1 MKWLMIAATVTLG
14 ASGAAAQVNTPPA
27 AGPFGRTN
35 QPVSPYLNLLG
46 GRNNAVNYYN
56 GVRGGSQP
64 FGYSGMFNQ
73 GNTGARQTF
82 FPIVDTLADLADD
95 ATAASIVSP
104 TGHPVGFSN
113 TMGYFGAGQQQRGP
127 QQPQQS
133 PVGRGRR

>member
-1 MKWLMIAATVTLG
+1 MRWLIIAAAVTLG
-14 ASGAAAQVNTPPA
+14 ASGATAQVNTPA
-27 AGPFGRTN
+27 VGPFGRNN

-73 GNTGARQTF
+73 GVTGARQTF

-95 ATAASIVSP
+95 ATAASVVSP
-104 TGHPVGFSN
+104 SGHPVGFSN
-113 TMGYFGAGQQQRGP
+113 TMGYFGNGQQQRGP
-127 QQPQQS
+127 QQPQS